1 MKMQWLHVTTVLS
14 CFLAVS
20 TKSILSFRLL
30 CHPSHAC
37 RVQVSVFDRL
47 VVVRI
52 PLATDGGD
60 VVLAEAVAGDG
71 DVDAGVWLQF

>member
-1 MKMQWLHVTTVLS
+1 MS
-14 CFLAVS
+14 VS
-20 TKSILSFRLL
+20 
-30 CHPSHAC
+30 
-37 RVQVSVFDRL
+37 DRL

-71 DVDAGVWLQF
+71 DVDAGVGLQF